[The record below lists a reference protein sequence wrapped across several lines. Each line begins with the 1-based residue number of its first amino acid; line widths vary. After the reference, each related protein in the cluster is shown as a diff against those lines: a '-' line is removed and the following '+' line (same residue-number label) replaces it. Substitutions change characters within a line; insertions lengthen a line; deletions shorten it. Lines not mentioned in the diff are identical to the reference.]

1 MKNTWLLKIS
11 ILLVPLFLIL
21 FGCAAAPPAPEKAP
35 EPPEEPVPY
44 KIYDVGINRKIF
56 NPSKGEHLTISFRV
70 SRPFKGFV
78 RIFDPE
84 MKLVRE
90 LFSENAAEDRLNNVV
105 WDGKDEDGM
114 EVPDEAY
121 MFTID
126 AGDFHG
132 NFAFYDPTVSSGGRV
147 SFPGLNSDRQKQVV
161 SYQLD
166 NDSRVNIRA
175 GIKGGAL
182 LTSIVYWSPRIAG
195 RREEPW
201 DGSDASG
208 VIDIVGRNDTLLRI
222 EAVSLPENS
231 IFTSGATAYDYFTY
245 KRDIA
250 PQRPEKKKRPRQ
262 QNQVASSIFP
272 SSMPAKMGPEPRF
285 RMELPRVIKSTD
297 NGLPVVRGKT
307 PIRILLDETI
317 KRQIIEERFEVLF
330 FVDHKFVTEL
340 EEGYSPITFMWD
352 TRKHSNAEHV
362 ITINVVTLTG
372 WLSSGSMKVV
382 VKN

>member
-1 MKNTWLLKIS
+1 MEYRGLLKILIIS
-11 ILLVPLFLIL
+11 IALFLIL
-21 FGCAAAPPAPEKAP
+21 IGCATAPPAPEEAP
-35 EPPEEPVPY
+35 EPPEEPVAF
-44 KIYDVGINRKIF
+44 KIYDAGINRKVF
-56 NPSKGEHLTISFRV
+56 NPSKGERLTISFRV

-90 LFSENAAEDRLNNVV
+90 IFSENAAEDQLNNLV
-105 WDGKDEDGM
+105 WDGKDEDGIV
-114 EVPDEAY
+114 VPDEAY
-121 MFTID
+121 IFTVD

-132 NFAFYDPTVSSGGRV
+132 NFAFYDPTVSSGGLV
-147 SFPGLNSDRQKQVV
+147 SFPGLNNDRQKQVV

-175 GIKGGAL
+175 GIKGGPM
-182 LTSIVYWSPRIAG
+182 LTSIVYWSPRMAG
-195 RREEPW
+195 RHEEPW
-201 DGSDASG
+201 DGHDASG
-208 VIDIVGRNDTLLRI
+208 VIDIADRNDTLLRI

-231 IFTSGATAYDYFTY
+231 IFTSGATGYDYFTY

-250 PQRPEKKKRPRQ
+250 PQRPEKKKRPRL
-262 QNQVASSIFP
+262 QNQIASSIFP

-285 RMELPRVIKSTD
+285 RMDLPGIIKSTA

-307 PIRILLDETI
+307 PIRIFLDDTI
-317 KRQIIEERFEVLF
+317 KRQVIEERFEVLF

-340 EEGYSPITFMWD
+340 EEGYSPITFIWD
-352 TRKHSNAEHV
+352 TRKHSNGEHV
-362 ITINVVTLTG
+362 ISVNVVTMTG